1 MIMTKSTLYGFL
13 CTFVALSAE
22 PIDDKWPQFRG
33 PGGLGIGNDKASLP
47 SEFGP
52 TKALLW
58 KTALPLGHGSPCIW
72 GDRIFVTGFNSGANK
87 PEVIAVNRKD
97 GKIAWRQTI
106 PSKEIEKVH
115 EISSPATSTPVT
127 DGENVYVYSG
137 SYGILAY
144 DWKGKAA
151 WEYPMDVSKSPYG
164 SGTSPVLAGDLV
176 LITRDYPPDPVLL
189 AIRKKD
195 GKLAWK
201 ADLVKSTQI
210 GPKTAHSTP
219 VIWNDQIVL
228 NRPGEVSAYA
238 PNDGKRLWWFPT
250 ASFGTS
256 TLSAGDGVLYVNAFS
271 NGADPEG
278 AVKLPPFSDALAK
291 YDSDKDGKLSAA
303 EAPANDLFFRKRV
316 GVPDNVPG
324 AHFNI
329 KLFFRNIDRNQDGF
343 VDEAEYNG
351 LSQFGRGGA
360 NQVATGLLSIRPT
373 GEGALPATALQWS
386 EPRSVPEV
394 TAPLEYRGRVYM
406 VTSGGIVT
414 CVDSKTGKVIYRGRV
429 NAPGAYFASPVA
441 AGGKVFVASAEGVVT
456 VLGGGEALEILANND
471 LGEPVYGTPAPVGS
485 AIYIRSSGHLW
496 AFGGK

>member
-1 MIMTKSTLYGFL
+1 M
-13 CTFVALSAE
+13 
-22 PIDDKWPQFRG
+22 WP
-33 PGGLGIGNDKASLP
+33 
-47 SEFGP
+47 
-52 TKALLW
+52 
-58 KTALPLGHGSPCIW
+58 
-72 GDRIFVTGFNSGANK
+72 
-87 PEVIAVNRKD
+87 
-97 GKIAWRQTI
+97 
-106 PSKEIEKVH
+106 
-115 EISSPATSTPVT
+115 TP
-127 DGENVYVYSG
+127 DC
-137 SYGILAY
+137 
-144 DWKGKAA
+144 
-151 WEYPMDVSKSPYG
+151 
-164 SGTSPVLAGDLV
+164 
-176 LITRDYPPDPVLL
+176 
-189 AIRKKD
+189 
-195 GKLAWK
+195 
-201 ADLVKSTQI
+201 Q
-210 GPKTAHSTP
+210 
-219 VIWNDQIVL
+219 
-228 NRPGEVSAYA
+228 
-238 PNDGKRLWWFPT
+238 
-250 ASFGTS
+250 GTS
-256 TLSAGDGVLYVNAFS
+256 TLFAGDGVLYVNAFS

-429 NAPGAYFASPVA
+429 NAPGVYFASPVA

-456 VLGGGEALEILANND
+456 VLGGGETLEILANND

>member
-1 MIMTKSTLYGFL
+1 MTKFMLFALL
-13 CTFVALSAE
+13 CSYAPLSAE
-22 PIDDKWPQFRG
+22 PVDDKWPQFRG
-33 PGGLGIGNDKASLP
+33 PGGLGIGNDKVSLP

-52 TKALLW
+52 CKALLW
-58 KTALPLGHGSPCIW
+58 KTDLPLGHGSPCIW
-72 GDRIFVTGFNSGANK
+72 GDRIFVTGFNAAASK
-87 PEVIAVNRKD
+87 PEVIAINRKD
-97 GKIAWRQTI
+97 GKIVWQQTI
-106 PSKEIEKVH
+106 PSKEVEQVH
-115 EISSPATSTPVT
+115 AVSSPATSTPVT
-127 DGENVYVYSG
+127 DGELVYVYSG

-144 DWKGKAA
+144 DFQGKVA
-151 WEYPMDVSKSPYG
+151 WEYPMELSKSPYG
-164 SGTSPVLAGDLV
+164 SGTCRVLAGDLL
-176 LITRDYPPDPVLL
+176 LITRDYPPDPFLL

-195 GKLAWK
+195 GKPAWK
-201 ADLVKSTQI
+201 ADLVKSNQV

-219 VIWNDQIVL
+219 VVWKDQIVL

-238 PNDGKRLWWFPT
+238 PKDGKRLWWFPT

-256 TLSAGDGVLYVNAFS
+256 TLSAGDEVLYVNAF
-271 NGADPEG
+271 NMATDPAG
-278 AVKLPPFSDALAK
+278 VVKLPPFSYALEK

-329 KLFFRNIDRNQDGF
+329 KLFFRFIDSNKDGF
-343 VDEAEYNG
+343 VDEAEYNAV
-351 LSQFGRGGA
+351 SQFGVSGA
-360 NQVATGLLSIRPT
+360 PPVATGLLSIRPT

-406 VTSGGIVT
+406 VTAGGIVT

-456 VLGGGEALEILANND
+456 VLGGGETLEILANNH
-471 LGEPVYGTPAPVGS
+471 LGEPVYRTPAPVGS
-485 AIYIRSSGHLW
+485 AISIRSSAAL
-496 AFGGK
+496 

>member
-1 MIMTKSTLYGFL
+1 M
-13 CTFVALSAE
+13 
-22 PIDDKWPQFRG
+22 WP
-33 PGGLGIGNDKASLP
+33 
-47 SEFGP
+47 
-52 TKALLW
+52 
-58 KTALPLGHGSPCIW
+58 
-72 GDRIFVTGFNSGANK
+72 
-87 PEVIAVNRKD
+87 
-97 GKIAWRQTI
+97 
-106 PSKEIEKVH
+106 
-115 EISSPATSTPVT
+115 TP
-127 DGENVYVYSG
+127 DC
-137 SYGILAY
+137 
-144 DWKGKAA
+144 
-151 WEYPMDVSKSPYG
+151 
-164 SGTSPVLAGDLV
+164 
-176 LITRDYPPDPVLL
+176 
-189 AIRKKD
+189 
-195 GKLAWK
+195 
-201 ADLVKSTQI
+201 Q
-210 GPKTAHSTP
+210 
-219 VIWNDQIVL
+219 
-228 NRPGEVSAYA
+228 
-238 PNDGKRLWWFPT
+238 
-250 ASFGTS
+250 GTS
-256 TLSAGDGVLYVNAFS
+256 TLFAGDGVLYVNAFS

-394 TAPLEYRGRVYM
+394 TTPLEYRGRVYM

-456 VLGGGEALEILANND
+456 VLGGGETLEILANND

>member
-1 MIMTKSTLYGFL
+1 MIMTKSTLCGFL
-13 CTFVALSAE
+13 CTFVAFSVE

-58 KTALPLGHGSPCIW
+58 KTELPLGHGSPCIW

-106 PSKEIEKVH
+106 PEKEVEKVH
-115 EISSPATSTPVT
+115 EVSSPATSTPVT
-127 DGENVYVYSG
+127 DGENVYVYNG

-144 DWKGKAA
+144 DWNGKVA
-151 WEYPMDVSKSPYG
+151 WEYPMEVSKSPYG

-176 LITRDYPPDPVLL
+176 LITRDYPPDPLLL

-201 ADLVKSTQI
+201 ADLVKSTQR
-210 GPKTAHSTP
+210 GPRTAHSTP
-219 VIWNDQIVL
+219 VVWNDQIVL

-238 PNDGKRLWWFPT
+238 PKDGKRLWWFPT

-256 TLSAGDGVLYVNAFS
+256 TLSPGDGVLYVNAFS
-271 NGADPEG
+271 MVADPEG
-278 AVKLPPFSDALAK
+278 AVKLPPFSYALEK
-291 YDSDKDGKLSAA
+291 YDTDKDGKLSAA
-303 EAPANDLFFRKRV
+303 EAPANDLFFLKRA

-329 KLFFRNIDRNQDGF
+329 KLFFRAIDRNQDGF
-343 VDEAEYNG
+343 VDEAEYNAV
-351 LSQFGRGGA
+351 SQFGRGGA
-360 NQVATGLLSIRPT
+360 SPVATGLLSIRPT

-394 TAPLEYRGRVYM
+394 TTPLEYRGRVYM
-406 VTSGGIVT
+406 VTAGGIVT

-441 AGGKVFVASAEGVVT
+441 AGGKVFVASADGVVT
-456 VLGGGEALEILANND
+456 VLGGGETLEILANND

-496 AFGGK
+496 AFGGR